1 MREHRREYG
10 RERGQTRKSY
20 GEDSNIE
27 FEYAGTSLT
36 ADKKS
41 ATLKHKIAASWNP
54 DHAPRKQQTKLG
66 FPGRLHDKVLGR
78 AAGHV
83 HVPPSVPYTTPA
95 SEFLFGKGAVEAAIR
110 CNRRQLYKLYIYQS
124 VETDLDPEQAIMQKL
139 AVSNG
144 VPVKIALGGWDRL
157 FDSVSNGR
165 SHNGYVLEASP
176 IPQLPITSL
185 EMVDDPQS
193 RTFRVALDAQSK
205 EEIAVN
211 GSDSYISRA
220 SIPSDS
226 YLDPKLSLLSSSNG
240 PSPQYPLLLLLDGI
254 VDPNNVGSI
263 IRSAYYLGVDGIILA
278 GRNSAPL
285 NPTVSKTAAG
295 AIENTTFLTVRNDH
309 DFVRTSQANGWRFL
323 AADSP
328 GAAAS
333 SGFHV
338 GAESPYYAAR
348 SVLHDA
354 PTILMLGNESDGLLK
369 RLKTQAD
376 ATISIPGSH
385 FQADLSRQDPARVDS
400 LNVGVAASLLI
411 EMLLRVPLQI
421 CWNSSKQ
428 TGPREA
434 GLQATSSFDFN

>member
-1 MREHRREYG
+1 
-10 RERGQTRKSY
+10 
-20 GEDSNIE
+20 
-27 FEYAGTSLT
+27 
-36 ADKKS
+36 
-41 ATLKHKIAASWNP
+41 
-54 DHAPRKQQTKLG
+54 
-66 FPGRLHDKVLGR
+66 
-78 AAGHV
+78 
-83 HVPPSVPYTTPA
+83 
-95 SEFLFGKGAVEAAIR
+95 
-110 CNRRQLYKLYIYQS
+110 
-124 VETDLDPEQAIMQKL
+124 
-139 AVSNG
+139 

-185 EMVDDPQS
+185 EMVDDPRS
-193 RTFRVALDAQSK
+193 KTFRVALDAQSK

-226 YLDPKLSLLSSSNG
+226 YLDPKLSSLSSSNG
-240 PSPQYPLLLLLDGI
+240 PSPQYPLLLLLDGV

-278 GRNSAPL
+278 GRNSSPL

-328 GAAAS
+328 EAAAS
-333 SGFHV
+333 SGFYA
-338 GAESPYYAAR
+338 GAETPHYAAQ
-348 SVLHDA
+348 SVLLDA

-369 RLKTQAD
+369 RLKNQAD
-376 ATISIPGSH
+376 ATISIPGSR

-421 CWNSSKQ
+421 CWNPSKQ
-428 TGPREA
+428 RGPREA